1 MRVLLK
7 FEIDCTPDAAWRAL
21 RSPAGLREV
30 STPLMTFTSLE
41 PRGFPT
47 VWSEGGHPLA
57 VKALG
62 LLPVG
67 EQLIDI
73 SFTERKGAR
82 IVQDFGGA
90 LSGPLSLVT
99 RWEHSMAV
107 APAPGGRTLYRDQLV
122 FSAGP
127 VTAAVWPALWSF
139 WQWRGA
145 GIRRLA
151 PTWE

>member
-7 FEIDCTPDAAWRAL
+7 FEIDCTPDAAWNAL
-21 RSPAGLREV
+21 CSPAGLREV
-30 STPLMTFTSLE
+30 SSPLMSFRSLE
-41 PRGFPT
+41 PQGFPDL
-47 VWSEGGHPLA
+47 WSEGGHPLA

-62 LLPVG
+62 LVPVG

-73 SFTERKGAR
+73 SFDEKSDAR
-82 IVQDFGGA
+82 IVRDSGGG
-90 LSGPLSLVT
+90 LSGPLSLVDY
-99 RWEHSMAV
+99 WEHSMAV
-107 APAPGGRTLYRDQLV
+107 SPAPGGRTLYRDQLV
-122 FSAGP
+122 YSAGLFTVAMWP
-127 VTAAVWPALWSF
+127 VLWSF